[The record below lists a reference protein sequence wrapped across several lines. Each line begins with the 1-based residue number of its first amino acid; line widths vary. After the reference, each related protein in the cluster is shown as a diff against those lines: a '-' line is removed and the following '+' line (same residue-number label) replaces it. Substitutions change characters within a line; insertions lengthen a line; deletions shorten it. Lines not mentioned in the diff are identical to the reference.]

1 MTQDEPIMHGSADAT
16 DESKVAGIV
25 EQVRADMQLR
35 GSEDSERLL
44 KQRLADAGIQL
55 PQEEIS
61 RLVQEIQN
69 GPSVVD

>member
-1 MTQDEPIMHGSADAT
+1 MSQDEPIMQGAT
-16 DESKVAGIV
+16 DASDQSKVAGIV

-44 KQRLADAGIQL
+44 KQRLSETGIEL

>member
-1 MTQDEPIMHGSADAT
+1 MAGSTEAT
-16 DESKVAGIV
+16 DQSKVAGIV

-44 KQRLADAGIQL
+44 KQRLDEAGLQV

-61 RLVQEIQN
+61 RLVQEIQS

>member
-1 MTQDEPIMHGSADAT
+1 MQGSTDAT
-16 DESKVAGIV
+16 DENKVAGIV

-44 KQRLADAGIQL
+44 KQRLDEAGIQL
-55 PQEEIS
+55 PQEEVS
-61 RLVQEIQN
+61 RLVHEVQN

>member
-1 MTQDEPIMHGSADAT
+1 MTQDEPIMHGSTDAS
-16 DESKVAGIV
+16 DDAKVAGIV

-35 GSEDSERLL
+35 SQEDSEKML
-44 KQRLADAGIQL
+44 KQRLDESGIQL
-55 PQEEIS
+55 PPEEVS

>member
-1 MTQDEPIMHGSADAT
+1 MHGSTDAS
-16 DESKVAGIV
+16 DDAKVAGIV

-35 GSEDSERLL
+35 SQEDSEKTL
-44 KQRLADAGIQL
+44 KQRLDESGIQL
-55 PQEEIS
+55 PPEEVS

>member
-1 MTQDEPIMHGSADAT
+1 MHGSADAS
-16 DESKVAGIV
+16 DEAKVAGIV

-35 GSEDSERLL
+35 GQEDSERLL
-44 KQRLADAGIQL
+44 KQRLDEAGLQL

-61 RLVQEIQN
+61 RLVADIQS

>member
-1 MTQDEPIMHGSADAT
+1 MQGSTDAT

-44 KQRLADAGIQL
+44 KQRLDEAGIQL
-55 PQEEIS
+55 PQEEVS
-61 RLVQEIQN
+61 RLVHEVQN

>member
-1 MTQDEPIMHGSADAT
+1 MQGSTDAT

-44 KQRLADAGIQL
+44 KQRLEEAGIQL
-55 PQEEIS
+55 PQEEVS
-61 RLVQEIQN
+61 RLVHEVQN

>member
-1 MTQDEPIMHGSADAT
+1 MQGAT
-16 DESKVAGIV
+16 DASDQSKVAGIV

-44 KQRLADAGIQL
+44 KQRLSETGIEL